1 MQGWVLVLWSIL
13 NFQSLMFWEENVP
26 VEASEKARVS
36 PNVVVYAQLSKFD
49 GVLGRFHALHCSEM
63 YGVAKWFFHWK
74 LLFWSVFRTQ
84 KSKECEEEREDRK
97 SKIEIEAEENYA
109 HQVIMMRSRSVSVSV
124 ASDSS
129 TENMRSSSV
138 KSRGLYFPSPIKF
151 FWQSKTS
158 KVIQEWFPLYRG

>member
-1 MQGWVLVLWSIL
+1 
-13 NFQSLMFWEENVP
+13 MFWEENVP
-26 VEASEKARVS
+26 VEASEKVSLLTIAWDRKVQARVS

-63 YGVAKWFFHWK
+63 YGVAKWFFHCVSVEASEKVSLLTIAWDRKVQFVKLFRK

-109 HQVIMMRSRSVSVSV
+109 HQVIMMRSRF
-124 ASDSS
+124 
-129 TENMRSSSV
+129 E
-138 KSRGLYFPSPIKF
+138 
-151 FWQSKTS
+151 
-158 KVIQEWFPLYRG
+158 